1 MRLDNKSRMNFPG
14 TVKNNWVWRIG
25 DTDIWQKLSTE
36 AEDLHE
42 LLRAYDRLHPSRK
55 TNKP

>member
-1 MRLDNKSRMNFPG
+1 MRLDNSARMNFPG
-14 TVKNNWVWRIG
+14 TVEKNWVWRIG
-25 DTDIWQKLSTE
+25 ETDIWEKLSKE